1 VQTGSDVTLVA
12 PTEHGVFERKLHAA
26 ILNDRPILVKHPA
39 VEGGVVQDRGWEKA
53 RLNLGDG
60 IVYLA
65 ISTGQFVEIEV
76 EDVGRA
82 VETERTVADETRP
95 VLEVEHT
102 DDGTAVETH
111 LSGPSRELGLLS
123 GLFHA
128 NERDS
133 ADVDLT
139 DEQTEVVVAL
149 YSGVSP
155 FRIPDFVGMD
165 VDRVESIY
173 DDLAEAGIL
182 EKRRTRREVKLQAR
196 GRHIAG
202 EASGEE

>member
-1 VQTGSDVTLVA
+1 
-12 PTEHGVFERKLHAA
+12 
-26 ILNDRPILVKHPA
+26 
-39 VEGGVVQDRGWEKA
+39 
-53 RLNLGDG
+53 
-60 IVYLA
+60 
-65 ISTGQFVEIEV
+65 
-76 EDVGRA
+76 
-82 VETERTVADETRP
+82 
-95 VLEVEHT
+95 
-102 DDGTAVETH
+102 
-111 LSGPSRELGLLS
+111 
-123 GLFHA
+123 
-128 NERDS
+128 
-133 ADVDLT
+133 VDLT